1 MMKQLTAM
9 ILIAMVFTLSAC
21 ETMKGLG
28 EDIQKAGKAIEKKA
42 SE

>member
-1 MMKQLTAM
+1 MKKLTAM
-9 ILIAMVFTLSAC
+9 ILIAMVFALSAC
-21 ETMKGLG
+21 QTMKGLG